1 LVHNRNRT
9 IFSAIKIIIM
19 AIDIITYV
27 RAKSTNED
35 EISQLDIKTHVPT
48 PDENDY
54 EVGYIVRYFLQKV
67 NDSDAT
73 IYEISNYFQD
83 VVESNGLYKIQSIK
97 WRIIGIPQDIMDS
110 NKKSIS
116 LALEN
121 MPKLSLYLP
130 NLLQFAKIK

>member
-1 LVHNRNRT
+1 
-9 IFSAIKIIIM
+9 M

-27 RAKSTNED
+27 RAKTRASD
-35 EISQLDIKTHVPT
+35 EISQLDIKTYVPT
-48 PDENDY
+48 PEENDY
-54 EVGYIVRYFLQKV
+54 EVGYITRFFLQKI

-73 IYEISNYFQD
+73 IYEINSYFLE
-83 VVESNGLYKIQSIK
+83 VVDSNGLYKVQSIK
-97 WRIIGIPQDIMDS
+97 WRITGTPQDIMDS

-116 LALEN
+116 FVLEN

>member
-1 LVHNRNRT
+1 
-9 IFSAIKIIIM
+9 M

-27 RAKSTNED
+27 RAKSTNSD
-35 EISQLDIKTHVPT
+35 EISQLDIKTFVPT
-48 PDENDY
+48 PDESDY

-67 NDSDAT
+67 NDSDST
-73 IYEISNYFQD
+73 IYEISNYYQE

-97 WRIIGIPQDIMDS
+97 WRLSGTPQDIMDS

>member
-1 LVHNRNRT
+1 
-9 IFSAIKIIIM
+9 M

-54 EVGYIVRYFLQKV
+54 EVGYIVRYFLQKI

-73 IYEISNYFQD
+73 IYEVSNYFQD
-83 VVESNGLYKIQSIK
+83 VVQSNGLYKIQSIK
-97 WRIIGIPQDIMDS
+97 WRIIGVPQDIMDS

>member
-1 LVHNRNRT
+1 
-9 IFSAIKIIIM
+9 M

-27 RAKSTNED
+27 RAKSTATD
-35 EISQLDIKTHVPT
+35 EISQLDIKTYVPT

-54 EVGYIVRYFLQKV
+54 EVGYIIRYFLQKI

-73 IYEISNYFQD
+73 IYEISNYFED
-83 VVESNGLYKIQSIK
+83 VALANGLYKIQSIK
-97 WRIIGIPQDIMDS
+97 WRITGTPQDIMDS